1 MYIYI
6 LYIYIYIYI
15 KYVCMGLSVWYQE
28 ICDAADSGEQ
38 VLSLL
43 ALLVRSTNTDIYGAV
58 GHRFAECSASVF
70 VLLY

>member
-1 MYIYI
+1 
-6 LYIYIYIYI
+6 
-15 KYVCMGLSVWYQE
+15 MGLSVWYQE